1 MEPVMKLKT
10 FALSALVAA
19 GAVIASAQTASA
31 AVVCNRYG
39 DCWRTSARHDYRPAW
54 GLRVYDDNW
63 RWHARDDRR
72 YRWRD
77 APPRRGYWGRGGV
90 WITF

>member
-1 MEPVMKLKT
+1 MKLKT

-19 GAVIASAQTASA
+19 GAVIATAQTASA
-31 AVVCNRYG
+31 AVVCNRFG
-39 DCWRTSARHDYRPAW
+39 DFWRTNARDDYRPAW

-77 APPRRGYWGRGGV
+77 VPPAVAIGAGAACGSPSKV
-90 WITF
+90 V

>member
-1 MEPVMKLKT
+1 MKLKT

-19 GAVIASAQTASA
+19 GAVIATAQTASA

-39 DCWRTSARHDYRPAW
+39 DCWRTTSRYDYRPAW

>member
-1 MEPVMKLKT
+1 MKLKT

-19 GAVIASAQTASA
+19 GAIAASVETASA

-39 DCWRTSARHDYRPAW
+39 DCLRTTTRYDYRPHW
-54 GLRVYDDNW
+54 DLRIYYDNW
-63 RWHARDDRR
+63 RWHARDNRR
-72 YRWRD
+72 HRWRD
-77 APPRRGYWGRGGV
+77 APPRRGYLGRGGV

>member
-1 MEPVMKLKT
+1 MKFRT
-10 FALSALVAA
+10 FCLSALVAA
-19 GAVIASAQTASA
+19 GALVATLETASA
-31 AVVCNRYG
+31 RVVCNRYG
-39 DCWRTSARHDYRPAW
+39 DCWRTADRYVYRPAW

-63 RWHARDDRR
+63 RWHARDNAR

-77 APPRRGYWGRGGV
+77 AHRGRGYWGRGGV